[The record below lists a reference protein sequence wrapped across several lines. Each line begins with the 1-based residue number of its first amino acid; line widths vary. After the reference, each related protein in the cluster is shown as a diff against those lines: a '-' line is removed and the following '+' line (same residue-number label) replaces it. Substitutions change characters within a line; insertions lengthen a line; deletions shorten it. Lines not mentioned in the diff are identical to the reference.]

1 MCRVINPHIENA
13 LNHSVYDVISIRLGV
28 TCIDMSARILRGF
41 DSIVNMDNVRP
52 AVDLRDLEQRMIDGG
67 ISLPNEAPPE
77 DRFKNELREV
87 AERVGISFDDIPAT
101 TAPQYSLPTP
111 TRSSFTPT
119 QERSPYERSRSDD
132 AYAYTSTSTNPY
144 TSTRPPTPPQSH
156 NESSSDNLYG
166 VESLRERTDEQERRS
181 HIEQVVG
188 DGPGAFNMDAL
199 RNDDLKCAH
208 LAEIDSLMTSL
219 QNEEVDT
226 SRLPKVDSSS
236 SFDEVVTALKI
247 WRHRSDSLRCTS
259 FAEEGLV
266 LLAHLLSDL
275 FDGKTTYFG
284 RFRPDMTGYHNHM
297 HSKLKR
303 IRPDTGA
310 VVSNMISAGGI
321 GPGLR
326 IAMELIP
333 NMLIYSKQRKMHNEA
348 VGDFMDDESTTEGV
362 RAL

>member
-1 MCRVINPHIENA
+1 MLMNR
-13 LNHSVYDVISIRLGV
+13 
-28 TCIDMSARILRGF
+28 
-41 DSIVNMDNVRP
+41 DNVRNGP
-52 AVDLRDLEQRMIDGG
+52 GDVNIAELEKRMIEGG
-67 ISLPNEAPPE
+67 IDLPNEAPPE

-87 AERVGISFDDIPAT
+87 AERVGISFDDVPAV
-101 TAPQYSLPTP
+101 APQYSLPTP
-111 TRSSFTPT
+111 TRSSFTST

-132 AYAYTSTSTNPY
+132 AYAYANASANPNPY

-226 SRLPKVDSSS
+226 SRLPKVDSTS
-236 SFDEVVTALKI
+236 SFDDVVTALKI

>member
-1 MCRVINPHIENA
+1 
-13 LNHSVYDVISIRLGV
+13 
-28 TCIDMSARILRGF
+28 
-41 DSIVNMDNVRP
+41 MDNVRP
-52 AVDLRDLEQRMIDGG
+52 AVDLRDLEQRMIEGG

-87 AERVGISFDDIPAT
+87 AERVGISFDDIPPT

-132 AYAYTSTSTNPY
+132 AYASTGAYTSA
-144 TSTRPPTPPQSH
+144 RPPTPPQSH
-156 NESSSDNLYG
+156 NETYSSSDQLYG
-166 VESLRERTDEQERRS
+166 AESLRERTDEQERRN
-181 HIEQVVG
+181 HIDQVVG
-188 DGPGAFNMDAL
+188 DGNSFNLDAL

-219 QNEEVDT
+219 QSEEIDI
-226 SRLPKVDSSS
+226 SRLPRVDASST
-236 SFDEVVTALKI
+236 FEEVNTALKI
-247 WRHRSDSLRCTS
+247 WRHKGDQTRCTS

-310 VVSNMISAGGI
+310 VVSNMISTGGI